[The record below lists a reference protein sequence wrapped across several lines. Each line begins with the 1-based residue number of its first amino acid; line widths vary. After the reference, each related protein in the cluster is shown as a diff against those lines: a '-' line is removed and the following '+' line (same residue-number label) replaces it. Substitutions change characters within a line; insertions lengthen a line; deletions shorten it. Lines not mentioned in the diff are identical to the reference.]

1 MRLLTCLAL
10 LFGLLLGCDESS
22 TVESTPEVE
31 EAPETTRDPHAD
43 GPTDPAF
50 APMTD
55 AEMASA
61 ISAARE
67 RARARDARVL
77 LVFIAD
83 WCPDCHE
90 VVRVSRLGA
99 AAQVLADKY
108 EVVHVDVGGWDRHQA
123 LRERFHVS
131 RIATLV
137 VLDPDDARVAQ
148 TTLEPISRH
157 QALTPEALAA
167 WLAAPRDA

>member
-1 MRLLTCLAL
+1 MRLVLCLAL
-10 LFGLLLGCDESS
+10 LFGCDDA
-22 TVESTPEVE
+22 PEE
-31 EAPETTRDPHAD
+31 PSPEAPVTEATHAAPE

-50 APMTD
+50 APMSD
-55 AEMASA
+55 AELTTA
-61 ISAARE
+61 ISAARL
-67 RARARDARVL
+67 RAGARNTNVL

-99 AAQVLADKY
+99 AQQVLAEKY
-108 EVVHVDVGGWDRHQA
+108 EVVHVDVGGWDRHEA
-123 LRERFHVS
+123 LRERFGVS

-137 VLDPDDARVAQ
+137 VLDPDDERVAQ

-157 QALTPEALAA
+157 QTLTPEALAA
-167 WLAAPRDA
+167 WLSDPRDA

>member
-1 MRLLTCLAL
+1 MRLVICLAL
-10 LFGLLLGCDESS
+10 LFGCDESS
-22 TVESTPEVE
+22 
-31 EAPETTRDPHAD
+31 EAPEETAPEETAPEETAEAHAAPE

-67 RARARDARVL
+67 RAHARDANVL

-99 AAQVLADKY
+99 AQRVLAEKY
-108 EVVHVDVGGWDRHQA
+108 EVVHVDVGGWDRHEA

-137 VLDPDDARVAQ
+137 VLDPDDSRVAQ
-148 TTLEPISRH
+148 TTLEPVSRH
-157 QALTPEALAA
+157 QTLTPGALAA
-167 WLAAPRDA
+167 WLADPRDA